1 MAFRIL
7 PHGMVSTLLLL
18 AVSGCAGG
26 PPVSPVSW
34 ASLTSFW
41 GDDDVQLSLV
51 TPAERVAKLQE
62 ISQNAPGMDDQAK
75 VQRVAELATELPN
88 EADPLVREQIVRTLA
103 ALSMPQ
109 SISALRMA
117 LSDSAPTVRVAA
129 CRALG
134 QIPAPEAQAA
144 LLEALNSDTDIDVR
158 LAVALDDR
166 DPALQYRAMQ
176 TLSEVTGQSLG
187 NSVAA
192 WRQYVQGGNVTPGEP
207 ASVAQRLRN
216 LAPF

>member
-1 MAFRIL
+1 
-7 PHGMVSTLLLL
+7 
-18 AVSGCAGG
+18 
-26 PPVSPVSW
+26 
-34 ASLTSFW
+34 
-41 GDDDVQLSLV
+41 
-51 TPAERVAKLQE
+51 
-62 ISQNAPGMDDQAK
+62 
-75 VQRVAELATELPN
+75 
-88 EADPLVREQIVRTLA
+88 
-103 ALSMPQ
+103 
-109 SISALRMA
+109 MA

-158 LAVALDDR
+158 LAAADALKNFPNRQTIDGLAVALDDR